1 MILSGKTISP
11 GLARGLTHVIDARGT
26 LESALAV
33 EPAGTPQAEVERLH
47 AAIGRARVEL
57 DRVQRQ
63 LAGRVDASDVR
74 IFESHAGL
82 LRDPKFV
89 SRVEQEIRGNGQSA
103 EAAVS
108 RVTGDLRAAFLA
120 NPVPLIHDKAAD
132 ILDIGRR
139 LIHCLSASLHSEV
152 DLEQGTVIVAP
163 SLTPSQLVRFAHH
176 GIVAAVTETC
186 GPKSHTAILARGLGI
201 PMVTGI
207 VSACELIP
215 QRVETIVDSATGRVM
230 FHLSAEERSQFDQA
244 FTQQT
249 AEISEQGEVPPE
261 CPVTVD
267 GVRVKVLL
275 NISDAVE
282 AGAIEQLGADGVGL
296 FRTEFAYMDLE
307 WWPAEAE
314 IYAGYRA
321 VADRLQDQELHLR
334 LVDFG
339 AEKCPAY
346 SDIPLS
352 RNPSLGLRGIR
363 LLLQREDILQPQVRA
378 IARLARER
386 PVSLL
391 LPMLD
396 TLDTLEATIDV
407 LCRTVGCATRE
418 QFPFRLGAMIEVPA
432 AALQVE
438 EILPLVDSVSI
449 GLNDLTQYL
458 LAADRDDE
466 FVERYHDAMQ
476 PAVLRLLT
484 RIVVA
489 AAVQGKPLTICGELA
504 GDPKLTGLL
513 LALGI
518 RRLSVARSNYR
529 GVVDAVRALS
539 LRSME
544 GIAAEVL
551 KLGTAAA
558 VRKYVSER
566 LGGSLASVSK
576 NQSNST

>member
-1 MILSGKTISP
+1 MFLTGKTISP
-11 GLARGLTHVIDARGT
+11 GLARGMTHVIDARGT

-47 AAIGRARVEL
+47 AAIGRACVEL

-63 LAGRVDASDVR
+63 LAGRVEASDVG
-74 IFESHAGL
+74 IFESHAAL
-82 LRDPKFV
+82 LRDPKFI
-89 SRVEQEIRGNGQSA
+89 SRIEHEIRGNGQSA

-108 RVTGDLRAAFLA
+108 RVTADLRAAFLA
-120 NPVPLIHDKAAD
+120 NPVPLVHDKAAD

-139 LIHCLSASLHSEV
+139 LIHCLSASLHTDV

-163 SLTPSQLVRFAHH
+163 SLTPSQLVRYAHH
-176 GIVAAVTETC
+176 GIVAVVTETC

-201 PMVTGI
+201 PLVTGI
-207 VSACELIP
+207 PSVCELIP
-215 QRVETIVDSATGRVM
+215 QGVLAIVESATGRVM
-230 FHLSAEERSQFDQA
+230 FNLSAEEESLFHQA
-244 FTQQT
+244 F
-249 AEISEQGEVPPE
+249 AEQAAAITDQIDIPPE
-261 CPVTVD
+261 CPVTSD
-267 GVRVKVLL
+267 GVRIRVLL

-282 AGAIEQLGADGVGL
+282 AGAVEQLGADGVGL
-296 FRTEFAYMDLE
+296 FRTEFAYMDLD
-307 WWPAEAE
+307 WWPSEDD

-321 VADRLQDQELHLR
+321 VADLLHDQELHLR

-386 PVSLL
+386 TVTLL

-396 TLDTLEATIDV
+396 TLDTLEATIDT

-418 QFPFRLGAMIEVPA
+418 QLPFRLGAMIEVPA
-432 AALQVE
+432 AALQIE
-438 EILPLVDSVSI
+438 EILPRVDSLSI

-476 PAVLRLLT
+476 PAVLRLLS
-484 RIVVA
+484 RIVA
-489 AAVQGKPLTICGELA
+489 AAGEQSKSLTICGELA
-504 GDPKLTGLL
+504 GDAKLTGLL

-529 GVVDAVRALS
+529 GVVEAVRRLS

-544 GIAAEVL
+544 GIGVEVL
-551 KLGTAAA
+551 QLRTAAA
-558 VRKYVSER
+558 VRKYIGER
-566 LGGSLASVSK
+566 FGNPPAAHG
-576 NQSNST
+576 

>member
-1 MILSGKTISP
+1 M
-11 GLARGLTHVIDARGT
+11 THVIDARGI
-26 LESALAV
+26 LDSALSIQ
-33 EPAGTPQAEVERLH
+33 PAGKPPAEVERLH
-47 AAIGRARVEL
+47 AAIGRACVEL

-63 LAGRVDASDVR
+63 LAGRVEANDVS

-89 SRVEQEIRGNGQSA
+89 NRVEHEIRSNGQSA

-108 RVTGDLRAAFLA
+108 RVARDLHAAFLA
-120 NPVPLIHDKAAD
+120 NPVPLVQDKASD

-139 LIHCLSASLHSEV
+139 LIRCLSASLHAEV
-152 DLEQGTVIVAP
+152 EFEQGTVIVAA
-163 SLTPSQLVRFAHH
+163 SLTPSQLVRYVHN
-176 GIVAAVTETC
+176 GIVAVVTETC

-201 PMVTGI
+201 PLVTAI
-207 VSACELIP
+207 PSACELIP
-215 QRVETIVDSATGRVM
+215 HRSEAIVDGTTGRVI
-230 FHLSAEERSQFDQA
+230 FDLTVEEQSAFQQLFV
-244 FTQQT
+244 QQT
-249 AEISEQGEVPPE
+249 ADLLDEEDIPPDP
-261 CPVTVD
+261 PVTAD
-267 GVRVKVLL
+267 GVRIKLLL

-282 AGAIEQLGADGVGL
+282 ADAIVHLGADGVGL
-296 FRTEFAYMDLE
+296 FRTEFAYMDLP
-307 WWPAEAE
+307 WWPTEDE
-314 IYAGYRA
+314 IYTSYHA
-321 VADRLQDQELHLR
+321 VAQRLNEKELAIR

-339 AEKCPAY
+339 AEKCPSYA
-346 SDIPLS
+346 DIPLN

-386 PVSLL
+386 PVTLL

-396 TLDTLEATIDV
+396 TLDTLASTTDR
-407 LCRTVGCATRE
+407 LCRIAGCATRE

-432 AALQVE
+432 AAFLVE
-438 EILPLVDSVSI
+438 EILPHVDSVSI

-476 PAVLRLLT
+476 PSVLRLLNH
-484 RIVVA
+484 IVVA
-489 AAVQGKPLTICGELA
+489 ASAQGKPLTICGEMA

-529 GVVDAVRALS
+529 GVASAVRRLS
-539 LRSME
+539 MRSME
-544 GIAAEVL
+544 GIGAEVL

-558 VRKYVSER
+558 VRKYVAER
-566 LGGSLASVSK
+566 LTVPASD
-576 NQSNST
+576 

>member
-1 MILSGKTISP
+1 MILTGKTISP
-11 GLARGLTHVIDARGT
+11 GLARGMTHVIDARGT

-47 AAIGRARVEL
+47 AAIGRACVEL

-63 LAGRVDASDVR
+63 LAGRVDASNVG

-89 SRVEQEIRGNGQSA
+89 SRVEHEIRANGQSA

-108 RVTGDLRAAFLA
+108 RVAGDLRAAFLA
-120 NPVPLIHDKAAD
+120 NPVPLVHDKAAD

-139 LIHCLSASLHSEV
+139 LIHCLSASLRTDAE
-152 DLEQGTVIVAP
+152 LEQGTVIVAP
-163 SLTPSQLVRFAHH
+163 SLTPSQLVRYAHH
-176 GIVAAVTETC
+176 GIVAVVTETC

-201 PMVTGI
+201 PLVTGI
-207 VSACELIP
+207 PSACELIP
-215 QRVETIVDSATGRVM
+215 QRTEAIVDSATGRVL
-230 FHLSAEERSQFDQA
+230 FNLSVEERTAFDQA
-244 FTQQT
+244 FAEQT
-249 AEISEQGEVPPE
+249 AAIIEQIEIPPE
-261 CPVTVD
+261 CPVTSD
-267 GVRVKVLL
+267 GVRIRVLL
-275 NISDAVE
+275 NISDRVE
-282 AGAIEQLGADGVGL
+282 AGTVTQLGADGVGL

-307 WWPAEAE
+307 WWPTEEE
-314 IYAGYRA
+314 IYAHYRA
-321 VADRLQDQELHLR
+321 VADQLTDQELHLR

-346 SDIPLS
+346 ADIPLS

-363 LLLQREDILQPQVRA
+363 LLLQRADIFRPQVRA
-378 IARLARER
+378 IARLSRER
-386 PVSLL
+386 PVTLL

-396 TLDTLEATIDV
+396 TLDTLEAAIDL

-432 AALQVE
+432 AAIQMD

-466 FVERYHDAMQ
+466 SLERYHDAMQ
-476 PAVLRLLT
+476 PAVLRLLS
-484 RIVVA
+484 RIVTA
-489 AAVQGKPLTICGELA
+489 AAGQGKPLTICGELA
-504 GDPKLTGLL
+504 GDPRLTGLL
-513 LALGI
+513 LSLGI

-529 GVVDAVRALS
+529 GVVEAIRRLS

-544 GIAAEVL
+544 GIGAQVL
-551 KLGTAAA
+551 ELRTAAA
-558 VRKYVSER
+558 VRRFVGER
-566 LGGSLASVSK
+566 FGSAASRSGF
-576 NQSNST
+576 

>member
-1 MILSGKTISP
+1 M
-11 GLARGLTHVIDARGT
+11 THVIDARGT

-47 AAIGRARVEL
+47 AAIGRACVEL

-63 LAGRVDASDVR
+63 LAGRVDASDVS

-89 SRVEQEIRGNGQSA
+89 SRVEHEIRGNGQSA

-120 NPVPLIHDKAAD
+120 NPVPLVHDKAAD

-139 LIHCLSASLHSEV
+139 LIHCLSASIHTDV

-163 SLTPSQLVRFAHH
+163 SLTPSQLVRYAHH

-201 PMVTGI
+201 PLVTGI
-207 VSACELIP
+207 PSVCELIP
-215 QRVETIVDSATGRVM
+215 QKIEAVVDSATGRVM
-230 FHLSAEERSQFDQA
+230 FNLSADEQVAFRQA
-244 FTQQT
+244 FAEQAAAISDQT
-249 AEISEQGEVPPE
+249 DSSPE
-261 CPVTVD
+261 CPVTSD

-282 AGAIEQLGADGVGL
+282 AGAVEQLGADGVGL
-296 FRTEFAYMDLE
+296 FRTEFEYMDLD
-307 WWPAEAE
+307 WWPTEEA

-321 VADRLQDQELHLR
+321 VADRLHDQELHLR

-352 RNPSLGLRGIR
+352 RNPSLGLRGMR

-386 PVSLL
+386 TVTLL

-396 TLDTLEATIDV
+396 TLDTLEA
-407 LCRTVGCATRE
+407 
-418 QFPFRLGAMIEVPA
+418 
-432 AALQVE
+432 
-438 EILPLVDSVSI
+438 
-449 GLNDLTQYL
+449 N
-458 LAADRDDE
+458 
-466 FVERYHDAMQ
+466 
-476 PAVLRLLT
+476 
-484 RIVVA
+484 
-489 AAVQGKPLTICGELA
+489 
-504 GDPKLTGLL
+504 
-513 LALGI
+513 
-518 RRLSVARSNYR
+518 
-529 GVVDAVRALS
+529 
-539 LRSME
+539 
-544 GIAAEVL
+544 
-551 KLGTAAA
+551 
-558 VRKYVSER
+558 
-566 LGGSLASVSK
+566 
-576 NQSNST
+576 

>member
-1 MILSGKTISP
+1 VILTGKSISP
-11 GLARGLTHVIDARGT
+11 GLARGVTHVIDSRGI
-26 LESALAV
+26 LESALAIP
-33 EPAGTPQAEVERLH
+33 PAGTLPAEVERLH
-47 AAIGRARVEL
+47 AAIGRACVEL

-63 LAGRVDASDVR
+63 LAGRVEASDVS

-89 SRVEQEIRGNGQSA
+89 NRVEHEIRSNGQSA

-108 RVTGDLRAAFLA
+108 RVARDLYAAFLA
-120 NPVPLIHDKAAD
+120 NPVPLVQDKAAD

-139 LIHCLSASLHSEV
+139 LIHCLSESLRAEAEF
-152 DLEQGTVIVAP
+152 EQGTVIVAP
-163 SLTPSQLVRFAHH
+163 SLTPSQLVRYVHN
-176 GIVAAVTETC
+176 GIVAVVTETC
-186 GPKSHTAILARGLGI
+186 GPKSHTAILARGLAI
-201 PMVTGI
+201 PLVTAI
-207 VSACELIP
+207 PSACSLIP
-215 QRVETIVDSATGRVM
+215 HRCEAVVDGNTGRVI
-230 FHLSAEERSQFDQA
+230 FDLTEEERSA
-244 FTQQT
+244 FQQLFVQQT
-249 AEISEQGEVPPE
+249 ADLLDEEDVPSDP
-261 CPVTVD
+261 PVTAD
-267 GVRVKVLL
+267 GVRVKVLF

-282 AGAIEQLGADGVGL
+282 ADGIVPLGADGVGL
-296 FRTEFAYMDLE
+296 FRTEFAYMDLS
-307 WWPAEAE
+307 WWPTEDE
-314 IYAGYRA
+314 IYARYRD
-321 VADRLQDQELHLR
+321 VAQRLDDKELAIR

-339 AEKCPAY
+339 AEKSPPYA
-346 SDIPLS
+346 DIPLN

-386 PVSLL
+386 PVTLL

-396 TLDTLEATIDV
+396 TLDTLEATIDR
-407 LCRTVGCATRE
+407 LCRAAGCATRE
-418 QFPFRLGAMIEVPA
+418 QFPFKLGAMIEVPA
-432 AALQVE
+432 AALLVDDL
-438 EILPLVDSVSI
+438 LPHVDSVSI

-476 PAVLRLLT
+476 PSVLRLLS
-484 RIVVA
+484 RIVA
-489 AAVQGKPLTICGELA
+489 AALAQGKPLTICGELA

-529 GVVDAVRALS
+529 GVVKTIRRLS

-544 GIAAEVL
+544 GVGAEVL

-558 VRKYVSER
+558 VRKYVADR
-566 LGGSLASVSK
+566 LTLPPAGDG
-576 NQSNST
+576 